1 MPTTQ
6 RIESCVAISEPKN
19 SGGAPSGYEWDA
31 FIVEIVRMAFKGDFL
46 TRTDLRKHMREWCDR
61 EWGHLGQTPDD
72 RTIKRRVDTY
82 CPPDIPDK

>member
-1 MPTTQ
+1 M
-6 RIESCVAISEPKN
+6 AISEPKN